1 MSQITSRLPVEIDMP
16 GINALHERTFGPGR
30 YARTA
35 YRIREGTRAISTY
48 CRIALDGDAI
58 IAAIR
63 MTPVLVGQKEGA
75 LLLGPLA
82 VDPRR
87 ANQGIGVRLITEAL
101 SAAKAD
107 GLALVI
113 LVGDMSYYA
122 RFGFKPVPENQMNL
136 PGPYDP
142 ERLLACE
149 LIDGATAAYHGTVR
163 A

>member
-1 MSQITSRLPVEIDMP
+1 
-16 GINALHERTFGPGR
+16 
-30 YARTA
+30 
-35 YRIREGTRAISTY
+35 
-48 CRIALDGDAI
+48 
-58 IAAIR
+58 
-63 MTPVLVGQKEGA
+63 
-75 LLLGPLA
+75 LLGPLA

-122 RFGFKPVPENQMNL
+122 RFGFKPVPEDQMSL

-142 ERLLACE
+142 ARLLACE
-149 LIDGATAAYHGTVR
+149 LIDGATAAYRGPVR